1 MALNIKNPEAER
13 LAHELAD
20 ETGDTV
26 TGAVKTALEERLRA
40 VRRTRDNRTALA
52 DVASIQALVSS
63 LPDRDRRPAE
73 AILGYDEFGLL
84 G

>member
-40 VRRTRDNRTALA
+40 VRRQREGRTALA
-52 DVASIQALVSS
+52 DVASIQALVSG
-63 LPDRDRRPAE
+63 LADRDVRPAD
-73 AILGYDEFGLL
+73 AILGYDEFGLP

>member
-26 TGAVKTALEERLRA
+26 TGAVKAALEERLRQI
-40 VRRTRDNRTALA
+40 RRQRDNRSALV
-52 DVASIQALVSS
+52 DVASIQALISN
-63 LPDRDRRPAE
+63 LPDLDVRSAE
-73 AILGYDEFGLL
+73 EILGYDEFGLPA
-84 G
+84 

>member
-26 TGAVKTALEERLRA
+26 TGAVKAALEERLRQI
-40 VRRTRDNRTALA
+40 RRQRDNRSALV
-52 DVASIQALVSS
+52 DVASIQAFISN
-63 LPDRDRRPAE
+63 LPDLDVRSAE
-73 AILGYDEFGLL
+73 EILGYDEFGLPA
-84 G
+84 

>member
-26 TGAVKTALEERLRA
+26 TGAVKAALEASLRSI
-40 VRRTRDNRTALA
+40 RRGRDTGKALA
-52 DVASIQALVSS
+52 DVASIQALVAS
-63 LPDRDRRPAE
+63 LPDLDPRTADE
-73 AILGYDEFGLL
+73 IIGYDDFGLPT
-84 G
+84 